1 MSFFD
6 GTWTFGSNDFDN
18 ISFYDTGFDN
28 VDIENEIEKKDLFQ
42 DYDDG
47 EIVASKS
54 NAIKMDKYIQEL
66 SKVGLFGTPSPKHL
80 VHSSLTNFL
89 NIIQLYNK
97 EQQDVCRDI
106 RRKGRNKI
114 HALKCRQKQK
124 DELEELQAK
133 VRKAQEERKKLF
145 ENNAALQKDF
155 QGWKQKYDELE
166 ERMSNNNNIQPS
178 SW

>member
-1 MSFFD
+1 MVGSRLGPGKDQDLDQELDIIFISWFYD
-6 GTWTFGSNDFDN
+6 LGTWSFGSNDFDN

-54 NAIKMDKYIQEL
+54 NAIKMDKYIQEVYSSTLHENFPIQSFIYFQL

-97 EQQDVCRDI
+97 EQQDVCR
-106 RRKGRNKI
+106 
-114 HALKCRQKQK
+114 
-124 DELEELQAK
+124 
-133 VRKAQEERKKLF
+133 
-145 ENNAALQKDF
+145 
-155 QGWKQKYDELE
+155 
-166 ERMSNNNNIQPS
+166 
-178 SW
+178 